1 MPGTVDKAVS
11 EGLQENEATVT
22 GTQNQ
27 EELCILIAETSATV
41 LHVVIWKA

>member
-27 EELCILIAETSATV
+27 EELCSLIAETSATL
-41 LHVVIWKA
+41 LHVVI